1 MSCHKS
7 PIRTS
12 YWFSISGDPGLIHC
26 YKNSLGENP
35 FLKGSSGYWRVRRGV
50 VQGSPSRVGSKV
62 QLPPHPLGVPISSAS
77 WSPKS
82 SPLKKKPQGLPYCLC
97 PGDHRVECKGVP
109 GPVTLNM
116 LRQMWKHYETQSCN
130 LFIRTSS
137 SVWEPQPCT
146 IQEVGEA
153 VSWQLE
159 KLTRVPEGSSDHPLS
174 FLCWCFVCSVCVWKS
189 PQHMF
194 TFYKERLMGLLRLYP
209 PSAGGLGSV
218 PGQEI
223 RFHLWQLKVRMLQLK
238 IPHAANKTWEQ
249 PNSNSIHL
257 EKKKRCTK
265 AGERHHKAAGLP
277 ATEGGSSVSGLRVHD
292 CVSLRALGP
301 IR

>member
-1 MSCHKS
+1 MSTPFKNQS
-7 PIRTS
+7 PIFANS
-12 YWFSISGDPGLIHC
+12 CVIPAFALISLNFPFPQIPLKFLFPCLPHCC

-116 LRQMWKHYETQSCN
+116 LRQMWKLYETQSCN

-137 SVWEPQPCT
+137 SV
-146 IQEVGEA
+146 
-153 VSWQLE
+153 
-159 KLTRVPEGSSDHPLS
+159 
-174 FLCWCFVCSVCVWKS
+174 
-189 PQHMF
+189 
-194 TFYKERLMGLLRLYP
+194 
-209 PSAGGLGSV
+209 
-218 PGQEI
+218 
-223 RFHLWQLKVRMLQLK
+223 
-238 IPHAANKTWEQ
+238 
-249 PNSNSIHL
+249 
-257 EKKKRCTK
+257 
-265 AGERHHKAAGLP
+265 
-277 ATEGGSSVSGLRVHD
+277 
-292 CVSLRALGP
+292 
-301 IR
+301 